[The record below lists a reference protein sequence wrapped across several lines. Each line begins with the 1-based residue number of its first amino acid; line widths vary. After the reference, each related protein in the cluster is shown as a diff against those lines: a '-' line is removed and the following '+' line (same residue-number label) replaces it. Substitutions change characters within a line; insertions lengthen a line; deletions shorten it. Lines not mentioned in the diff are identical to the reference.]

1 METLEQA
8 YIKYVEKEEQLENKD
23 YCLINCIT
31 RKINFPSTLQK
42 IGVYKDNGAEIINFA
57 INRYYKEIDL
67 LQHNLYIDYINA
79 GGKTGTYPVIKDSIE
94 EKEDKLFFKWII
106 DENVTEYKGKVKFLI
121 RFSSWN
127 DEGNTFSYHTEVC
140 ELNVIRGIDID
151 TSVYEK
157 YPTLLNVWLQEM
169 NELDSSV
176 KELSKRVDEK
186 ILGAESNFNDN
197 ATQKVN
203 EAIESIN
210 ANHDEKLKEFND
222 NATQKV
228 NEAIESINANH
239 DEKLKE
245 FNDNVI
251 QKAEAFDEKLL
262 NANKEIDNKVNE
274 ATKQAQTATEQ
285 ADLAKREV
293 AKIPDMLNGKLDKFQ
308 GEENAGLTLIVDED
322 GNLKLGSSKDV
333 YTKNEVN
340 YLLADKMDKPY
351 ADVEINNDTTLN
363 DCLSGNFKIN
373 TISGNTVQ
381 NVEENIVPTPARPI
395 PIVSKKTLVGG
406 EYVELRSLKESVN
419 VWDLKPYINSLA
431 PSMKDIVDENNNVT
445 LMGWGLNAITGL
457 INLLKPNT
465 TYSIRATLEM
475 VEKKAGENLTLA
487 GNTIGMLLFRGSSD
501 PLGSVGVWIID
512 SKNVAHGQSLTLT
525 KTFTTP
531 ADLTNCA
538 ILWYTERYTDSDNK
552 AFYSTVTFRDIT
564 LVESSTAP
572 TSYIAPTTRDYKIVD
587 HTNKKAWIERN
598 IQVIN
603 LNDLIFSYGGPNGD
617 SEGVRFYAPVT
628 PQLKNAGEIYSNVF
642 ESLSAYNYTKEGIYG
657 GNTQGGKTLSIIVK
671 DSNITAHTQEAL
683 LAYINNPDA
692 VAYYALETPV
702 IEEIEYSNSTDDT
715 SEVGSSFQ
723 DNTSPSVSVPSKIK
737 GVSEIN
743 IKTVGK
749 NMLKNDSWI
758 EGYYLSG
765 ANGELLRGD
774 KNITSNYIDIASYSS
789 YTISTNKNLHSMGYG
804 IYDKDKQFLKFLSI
818 GGKNLLVTSNEY
830 EAKYIRVFFNIN
842 NTDNATYEMLS
853 SYNPQLELGNTATN
867 YDPYK
872 ESSIQYTLAA
882 PLYGGVIS
890 KDVITAENRTNK
902 FNKFIFD
909 GSSDEMWS
917 FDGYTL
923 GTTIRFYTIFTGSG
937 AGASEGALKVW
948 CNKFLQKNYDIYD
961 TEYVRVTSSADKGD
975 AYLWVYLRKDR
986 LESLNVAGFR
996 KWLREN
1002 PLEVVVETEFP
1013 TTEQAPE
1020 ELVAG
1025 LKELR
1030 TYSPVTNVFLE
1041 EEVNPTINAQY
1052 PQDLTLTAKNLK
1064 EEMAQLTAVS
1074 SALNKQLLTT
1084 QSAIIET
1091 DINNQI
1097 GGIKNEQ

>member
-395 PIVSKKTLVGG
+395 PIISKKVLVGE
-406 EYVELRSLKESVN
+406 EYVELRSLKESEN
-419 VWDLKPYINSLA
+419 LFDLKYGQLLFGEKKSNITNTGSVVIIENQYAINVNLA
-431 PSMKDIVDENNNVT
+431 
-445 LMGWGLNAITGL
+445 
-457 INLLKPNT
+457 T
-465 TYSIRATLEM
+465 TYLKANTNYCFKADRTKELMEGLEKSVNDFNM
-475 VEKKAGENLTLA
+475 LNLVKDST
-487 GNTIGMLLFRGSSD
+487 
-501 PLGSVGVWIID
+501 SVKQVFSG
-512 SKNVAHGQSLTLT
+512 L
-525 KTFTTP
+525 TFTVNDSGYYQLRLYGT
-531 ADLTNCA
+531 LGCKVTYTN
-538 ILWYTERYTDSDNK
+538 IM
-552 AFYSTVTFRDIT
+552 
-564 LVESSTAP
+564 LVEGSTAP
-572 TSYIAPTTRDYKIVD
+572 TSYIAPTVRDYKIVD
-587 HTNKKAWIERN
+587 HANKKAWIERN
-598 IQVIN
+598 IQEIS
-603 LNDLIFSYGGPNGD
+603 LNNLIFSYGGPNGD
-617 SEGVRFYAPVT
+617 SEGVRFYAPVN
-628 PQLKNAGEIYSNVF
+628 PQLKYVGEIYSNVF
-642 ESLSAYNYTKEGIYG
+642 QGLSAYDYAKESIYG

>member
-1 METLEQA
+1 
-8 YIKYVEKEEQLENKD
+8 
-23 YCLINCIT
+23 
-31 RKINFPSTLQK
+31 
-42 IGVYKDNGAEIINFA
+42 
-57 INRYYKEIDL
+57 
-67 LQHNLYIDYINA
+67 
-79 GGKTGTYPVIKDSIE
+79 
-94 EKEDKLFFKWII
+94 
-106 DENVTEYKGKVKFLI
+106 
-121 RFSSWN
+121 
-127 DEGNTFSYHTEVC
+127 
-140 ELNVIRGIDID
+140 
-151 TSVYEK
+151 
-157 YPTLLNVWLQEM
+157 
-169 NELDSSV
+169 
-176 KELSKRVDEK
+176 
-186 ILGAESNFNDN
+186 
-197 ATQKVN
+197 
-203 EAIESIN
+203 
-210 ANHDEKLKEFND
+210 
-222 NATQKV
+222 
-228 NEAIESINANH
+228 
-239 DEKLKE
+239 
-245 FNDNVI
+245 
-251 QKAEAFDEKLL
+251 
-262 NANKEIDNKVNE
+262 
-274 ATKQAQTATEQ
+274 
-285 ADLAKREV
+285 
-293 AKIPDMLNGKLDKFQ
+293 MLNGKLDKFQ

-351 ADVEINNDTTLN
+351 TDIEITEDTSI
-363 DCLSGNFKIN
+363 DCTMDGNFKIN

-395 PIVSKKTLVGG
+395 PIISKKVLVGE
-406 EYVELRSLKESVN
+406 EYVELRSLKESEN
-419 VWDLKPYINSLA
+419 LFDLKYGQLLFGEKKSNITNTGSVVIIENQYAINVNLA
-431 PSMKDIVDENNNVT
+431 
-445 LMGWGLNAITGL
+445 
-457 INLLKPNT
+457 T
-465 TYSIRATLEM
+465 TYLKANTNYCFKADRTKELMEGLEKSVNDFNM
-475 VEKKAGENLTLA
+475 LNLVKDST
-487 GNTIGMLLFRGSSD
+487 
-501 PLGSVGVWIID
+501 SVKQVFSG
-512 SKNVAHGQSLTLT
+512 L
-525 KTFTTP
+525 TFTVNDSGYYQLRLYGT
-531 ADLTNCA
+531 LGCKVTYTN
-538 ILWYTERYTDSDNK
+538 IM
-552 AFYSTVTFRDIT
+552 
-564 LVESSTAP
+564 LVEGSTAP
-572 TSYIAPTTRDYKIVD
+572 TSYIAPTVRDYKIVD
-587 HTNKKAWIERN
+587 HANKKAWIERN
-598 IQVIN
+598 IQEIS
-603 LNDLIFSYGGPNGD
+603 LNNLIFSYGGPNGD
-617 SEGVRFYAPVT
+617 SEGVRFYAPVN
-628 PQLKNAGEIYSNVF
+628 PQLKYVGEIYSNVF
-642 ESLSAYNYTKEGIYG
+642 QGLSAYDYAKESIYG

-692 VAYYALETPV
+692 VAYYALKTPV
-702 IEEIEYSNSTDDT
+702 IEEIEYSTDDT

-723 DNTSPSVSVPSKIK
+723 DSMSPSVSVPSKIK